1 MTGTIVERHMK
12 HIGII
17 AEYNPFH
24 NGHQYQLNKIKQ
36 QFPEKR
42 LIIIMSGD
50 YVQRGEPA
58 VFNKYLRAKCALQA
72 GADIVFELP
81 SLFATA
87 SAEYFASSAI
97 LSLSATGIIDTL
109 CFGCEDPDSNALTKI
124 ASLFL
129 EEPASYQQ
137 SLRQHL
143 KNGFTYP
150 RARSLAAAAYF
161 QNDAYNR
168 LLKQPNNILGIEYMK
183 TIQKYKLDIAPFIIK
198 RTGNG
203 YHDIS
208 TDHTLC
214 SASALR
220 HSLAR
225 HNTDLRQFMPE
236 SAWKILEESE
246 SAKPLFLSDFY
257 PFLQHA
263 LWQNAS
269 YENYFEVTRELSN
282 RLHSIRYYPASI
294 EELISQLTSKNLT
307 ETRIQR
313 SLLNILL
320 NHEKEDMAS
329 ALKANYVSYLRLLG
343 FRSSAAALLKEM
355 KNTCSIPIIN
365 KVAQAEKI
373 LSQENYT
380 IFQKDLCSSALYQ
393 QIFFNKYHIQLPSE
407 YEHSVII
414 EK

>member
-1 MTGTIVERHMK
+1 MK

-24 NGHQYQLNKIKQ
+24 NGHRYQLNKIKE
-36 QFPEKR
+36 QFPEKS
-42 LIIIMSGD
+42 LIVIMSGD

-58 VFNKYLRAKCALQA
+58 VFNKYLRTKCALQA

-109 CFGCEDPDSNALTKI
+109 CFGCEDTDLDAMTKI

-129 EEPASYQQ
+129 EEPASY
-137 SLRQHL
+137 RQNL
-143 KNGFTYP
+143 KQHMKDGFTYP
-150 RARSLAAAAYF
+150 KARSLAAAAHF
-161 QNDAYNR
+161 QNDAYSR
-168 LLKQPNNILGIEYMK
+168 LLKQPNNILGIEYIK
-183 TIQKYKLDIAPFIIK
+183 AIQKYKLDITPFIIK
-198 RTGNG
+198 RAGSG

-220 HSLAR
+220 YSLGK

-246 SAKPLFLSDFY
+246 YAKPLFVSDFY
-257 PFLQHA
+257 LFLQHA

-294 EELISQLTSKNLT
+294 EDLISQLTSKNLT

-320 NHEKEDMAS
+320 DHKKEDMTS

-343 FRSSAAALLKEM
+343 FRSSATALLKEM

-365 KVAQAEKI
+365 KVTQAEKI
-373 LSQENYT
+373 LPKDKYT
-380 IFQKDLCSSALYQ
+380 SFQKDLHSSALYQ